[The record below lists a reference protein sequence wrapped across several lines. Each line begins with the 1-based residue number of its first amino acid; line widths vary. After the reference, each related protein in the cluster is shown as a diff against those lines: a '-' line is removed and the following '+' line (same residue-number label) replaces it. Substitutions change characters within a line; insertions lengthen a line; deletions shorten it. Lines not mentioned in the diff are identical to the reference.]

1 MQQEK
6 IEKELEQMRKLGS
19 VSSSDWQAYTWKN
32 ELAEQKRRIDLHL
45 GEALSD
51 AETEHS
57 PYHMLER
64 AIGVAAVCMRRLI
77 ECRLVTDRFRDT
89 ALEVHEVLAKAGL
102 DWREPFVS
110 RTASEI
116 FNNYDLTARHAEKR
130 TPKVI
135 SDKMLHARVIGVL
148 SGNVFMP
155 DGLLIA
161 SDTQS
166 KTQLFHFTPPEIASI
181 FDAFLD
187 DQVQSSTDGYLDKDG
202 DFKGARK
209 VFAIRD

>member
-1 MQQEK
+1 MQQEE
-6 IEKELEQMRKLGS
+6 IERELEQMRKLGS
-19 VSSSDWQAYTWKN
+19 VSSSEWQAYTWKN
-32 ELAEQKRRIDLHL
+32 ELAEQKRRIGLHL
-45 GEALSD
+45 DEALTD
-51 AETEHS
+51 AETEHN

-77 ECRLVTDRFRDT
+77 ECRLVTDRFRDK
-89 ALEVHEVLAKAGL
+89 ALEVHEVLAKADA

-116 FNNYDLTARHAEKR
+116 FNNYDLTARHAER
-130 TPKVI
+130 RIPKVI

-148 SGNVFMP
+148 SGNAFMP

-166 KTQLFHFTPPEIASI
+166 KTQLFHFTRPEIASI

-187 DQVQSSTDGYLDKDG
+187 DEVRSSTDGYLDKDG
-202 DFKGARK
+202 DFKGTRK
-209 VFAIRD
+209 VFATRD

>member
-6 IEKELEQMRKLGS
+6 IEKELEQMRKMGS
-19 VSSSDWQAYTWKN
+19 VSSSEWQAYTWKN
-32 ELAEQKRRIDLHL
+32 ELSEQKRRVGLHL
-45 GEALSD
+45 DEALTD
-51 AETEHS
+51 AETEHN

-89 ALEVHEVLAKAGL
+89 ALQVHEVLAKGDA

-116 FNNYDLTARHAEKR
+116 FNNYDLSARHAEKR
-130 TPKVI
+130 IPKII

-148 SGNVFMP
+148 SGNAFMP

-166 KTQLFHFTPPEIASI
+166 MTQLFHFTPPEIASI

-187 DQVQSSTDGYLDKDG
+187 DQVRSSSDGYLDKGG
-202 DFKGARK
+202 DFKGTRK
-209 VFAIRD
+209 VFATRD